1 MRLEQFYYFVKIAD
15 LHSFSAASADLFV
28 SQQALS
34 TSIKNLEEDFQTE
47 LFIRTP
53 RGVVLSS
60 EGKYFYDHAR
70 EILKLYEEVYNHFLR
85 QPTDS
90 DSFNVALNPNVK
102 TFYFSKIISYFLK
115 EYPMVKI
122 NYLLTKNEHVVES
135 VLDDKATLGVLPVLR
150 LEKNFHYTF
159 PSEIN
164 FIPLSY
170 THYALLTSVNS
181 PIAEFKSISMATVTK
196 YPVILNTSSDSSLFT
211 QLFKY
216 YSEDTDIIYADSF
229 TLQRQMV
236 EDNLG
241 NMLFLQ
247 SDPCPSDKFCKIPIT
262 NDIAVCVGFLYSNT
276 KPLTTFQNLYI
287 EKSKNLI
294 AKSINTA
301 HLM

>member
-53 RGVVLSS
+53 RGVVLSA

-115 EYPMVKI
+115 
-122 NYLLTKNEHVVES
+122 
-135 VLDDKATLGVLPVLR
+135 R
-150 LEKNFHYTF
+150 
-159 PSEIN
+159 
-164 FIPLSY
+164 
-170 THYALLTSVNS
+170 
-181 PIAEFKSISMATVTK
+181 IS
-196 YPVILNTSSDSSLFT
+196 N
-211 QLFKY
+211 
-216 YSEDTDIIYADSF
+216 
-229 TLQRQMV
+229 
-236 EDNLG
+236 G
-241 NMLFLQ
+241 
-247 SDPCPSDKFCKIPIT
+247 
-262 NDIAVCVGFLYSNT
+262 
-276 KPLTTFQNLYI
+276 
-287 EKSKNLI
+287 
-294 AKSINTA
+294 
-301 HLM
+301 